1 MASSTPTPIACDH
14 QAHAKVFF
22 LPEGVLQILILVSSL
37 SVDFYE
43 IDKIFFFNLCQKML
57 FREREKVKGEIK
69 FCSGV
74 KRSASVVGGRVSTR

>member
-43 IDKIFFFNLCQKML
+43 IDKIFFF
-57 FREREKVKGEIK
+57 
-69 FCSGV
+69 
-74 KRSASVVGGRVSTR
+74 

>member
-43 IDKIFFFNLCQKML
+43 IDKIFFFLIYVKKC
-57 FREREKVKGEIK
+57 FSERERKSRGK
-69 FCSGV
+69 
-74 KRSASVVGGRVSTR
+74 